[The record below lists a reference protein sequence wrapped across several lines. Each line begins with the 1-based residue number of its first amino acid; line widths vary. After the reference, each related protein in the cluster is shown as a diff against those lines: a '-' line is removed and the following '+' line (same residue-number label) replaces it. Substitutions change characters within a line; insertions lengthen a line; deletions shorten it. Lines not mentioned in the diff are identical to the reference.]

1 MDLKEILEFV
11 KEVDDLTSLEIEE
24 EGFKFKLKRGAAQS
38 VAVVPAAAVAPVAV
52 APAAVEEA
60 VAEETIPGKDV
71 VSPLVGIYHELD
83 GDKKIKVG
91 DKVSKGQVVCN
102 VEAMKLMNEVVMPE
116 DGEIT
121 AVLIEEGDTVEFD
134 MPIFKYI

>member
-24 EGFKFKLKRGAAQS
+24 EGFKFKLKKGAAQS
-38 VAVVPAAAVAPVAV
+38 VAVVPAAVA
-52 APAAVEEA
+52 APAAVVSAVEEA
-60 VAEETIPGKDV
+60 ALEETVPGKDV
-71 VSPLVGIYHELD
+71 VSPLVGIFHELE

-121 AVLIEEGDTVEFD
+121 AILVEEGDTVEFD

>member
-11 KEVDDLTSLEIEE
+11 KEVDDFTSLEIEE
-24 EGFKFKLKRGAAQS
+24 EGFKFKLKKGTAQS
-38 VAVVPAAAVAPVAV
+38 VAVVPAAVA
-52 APAAVEEA
+52 APAAVVSAVEEA
-60 VAEETIPGKDV
+60 ALEETVPGKDV
-71 VSPLVGIYHELD
+71 VSPLVGIFHELE

-121 AVLIEEGDTVEFD
+121 AILVEEGDTVEFD